1 MIVHTDDDD
10 DDNDA
15 YTKKEYTIILMLST
29 LKSCEILFFFSSFT
43 FHGKIHDASVNRHR
57 IKNLY
62 DAFTS
67 PILNVLAIP
76 EQTSHLTFF
85 FFSSSL

>member
-1 MIVHTDDDD
+1 MMMQRKNITELLFNSV
-10 DDNDA
+10 
-15 YTKKEYTIILMLST
+15 LST
-29 LKSCEILFFFSSFT
+29 LKSRNSFFFFFSSFT

-76 EQTSHLTFF
+76 EQTSHISF

>member
-1 MIVHTDDDD
+1 MMMMMMMHTQRKNIRNYYSYAVDSKVVR
-10 DDNDA
+10 N
-15 YTKKEYTIILMLST
+15 S
-29 LKSCEILFFFSSFT
+29 FFFSSFT

>member
-1 MIVHTDDDD
+1 MTVC
-10 DDNDA
+10 
-15 YTKKEYTIILMLST
+15 ILMMMQRKNITELLFNSVLST
-29 LKSCEILFFFSSFT
+29 LKSRNSFFFSSSFT

-76 EQTSHLTFF
+76 EQTSRLTF